1 MMVPPPPKC
10 RSEQER
16 ERKYF
21 IIFLKKSPLF
31 SFPSSDIALAINA
44 DHGIAVVLSATA
56 QAFDHHTADVHDD
69 NIEAGAIMSLLHA
82 LDHVSRKIRVS
93 QSPLGST
100 NEASLLLAAAAAGI
114 SALEMTTTRCSSEV
128 LNQFVRDNCNE
139 LLPTLANLLTIF
151 EASENQSSV
160 VRRLLLQKTT
170 NSLAV
175 ASSTNLIEEET
186 EIDSQAI
193 HQCCSA
199 LTFTLQNEG
208 PGQIRSNC
216 VAILLNFSRS
226 TEQVRDT
233 MLSTDLLDTLIWLIR
248 SDALC
253 TSRRIESEA
262 MSTLHNLSESRG
274 NSMAS
279 SEDLQLL
286 LIDLMTGE
294 SSSSSIISAASLIL
308 QNMFRSS
315 QKPTLLCSNDELVN
329 ALVVGLQNESGGITG
344 QLACVGLINRFLKTA
359 DIPET
364 NFNRADLVSA
374 VFSLLVALL
383 REEKSSSSQSL
394 ALETIYNLCQCTE
407 GACYAIGRD
416 KNTSSLL
423 LGIISGTIGVSDA
436 SYAYCVKTIKCL
448 ASHPPNQKRQRLAKY
463 RSIVPFLIAVAAKG
477 SCSPDT
483 KEAAIEAIVL
493 LSRTA
498 ILV

>member
-1 MMVPPPPKC
+1 M
-10 RSEQER
+10 
-16 ERKYF
+16 KYF

-100 NEASLLLAAAAAGI
+100 NESLLLAAAAAGI

-262 MSTLHNLSESRG
+262 MSTLHNLSVASRG
-274 NSMAS
+274 N
-279 SEDLQLL
+279 
-286 LIDLMTGE
+286 
-294 SSSSSIISAASLIL
+294 
-308 QNMFRSS
+308 R
-315 QKPTLLCSNDELVN
+315 
-329 ALVVGLQNESGGITG
+329 
-344 QLACVGLINRFLKTA
+344 
-359 DIPET
+359 
-364 NFNRADLVSA
+364 
-374 VFSLLVALL
+374 
-383 REEKSSSSQSL
+383 
-394 ALETIYNLCQCTE
+394 
-407 GACYAIGRD
+407 
-416 KNTSSLL
+416 
-423 LGIISGTIGVSDA
+423 
-436 SYAYCVKTIKCL
+436 
-448 ASHPPNQKRQRLAKY
+448 
-463 RSIVPFLIAVAAKG
+463 
-477 SCSPDT
+477 
-483 KEAAIEAIVL
+483 
-493 LSRTA
+493 
-498 ILV
+498 